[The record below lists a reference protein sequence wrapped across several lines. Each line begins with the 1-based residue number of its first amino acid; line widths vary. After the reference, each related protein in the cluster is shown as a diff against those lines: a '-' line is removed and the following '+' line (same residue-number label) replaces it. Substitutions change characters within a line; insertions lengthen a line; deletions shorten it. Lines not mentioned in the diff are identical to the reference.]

1 MGRELYAA
9 WPAFARA
16 LDEVVEVLGSEVRE
30 VMWGEDAAA
39 LADTGAAQ
47 PAIFAVQVAL
57 ARALASV
64 GVRPDVVLG
73 HSVGEIAG
81 RACRGVFSLEDAAR
95 LVLARGRLMSALPA
109 GGAMLAVQAGE
120 DEVAL
125 PQGVSLAAVKG
136 RGRSCCPVSARRWRR
151 SNSTRA

>member
-1 MGRELYAA
+1 VAGVRA
-9 WPAFARA
+9 A
-16 LDEVVEVLGSEVRE
+16 LDEVLDLLGSDVRD
-30 VMWGEDAAA
+30 VMWGEDAEA

-64 GVRPDVVLG
+64 GVRPDVLLG

-81 RACRGVFSLEDAAR
+81 AQVAGVFSLEDAAR

-109 GGAMLAVQAGE
+109 GGAMLAVQAAE
-120 DEVAL
+120 DEVTL
-125 PQGVSLAAVKG
+125 PEGVSLAAVNG
-136 RGRSCCPVSARRWRR
+136 PRSIVLSGERDALEA
-151 SNSTRA
+151 SSVADAA